1 MEDPTGARPLPGVPA
16 LLADLGRPFAL
27 VAVVSGRPTAFL
39 GEMLGE
45 PAGVT
50 LAGLYGLE
58 ASWGPRDAA
67 VGGRHRPGRGRGR
80 AEAPAGIYV
89 EPKGLTVTLHWRHAP
104 DRRDWVL
111 AFAERQHARHG
122 LTVHPGRAERE
133 LRPPIDVDKGTVVRA
148 LAAEHAGQLRAVA
161 VFGDDI
167 GDLPAFAAVGELTA
181 PDGRPLAAVR
191 VAAVDVESPPEVAA
205 RADLTVRGAEGA
217 VELLRCW
224 RRRNRRCGSAS
235 VLSGRCQLVRPPV
248 GRRPGAH
255 GLPQV
260 ARPPGPLRRRHLESR
275 VEGIGR
281 PRDVEGVHAERP
293 ATGQE
298 LLPRA
303 GLVREH
309 EHPVGPV
316 EERALLGHQ
325 VEPVAHRVHQQDV
338 REGAARPANGPG
350 RPRRRGGSA
359 SSPPAQ
365 AWLIRSAVCTTSAP

>member
-1 MEDPTGARPLPGVPA
+1 LPGTGDTDGAGEAAAQLPAPFWRMAAEPARSALFLDFDGTLAAIVEDPTGARPLPGVPA
-16 LLADLGRPFAL
+16 LLADLARPFAL

-58 ASWGPRDAA
+58 RALRGPEHARWAA
-67 VGGRHRPGRGRGR
+67 VIDQVVAEAR

-217 VELLRCW
+217 VELLR
-224 RRRNRRCGSAS
+224 
-235 VLSGRCQLVRPPV
+235 VLADAATAAAAPP
-248 GRRPGAH
+248 
-255 GLPQV
+255 Q
-260 ARPPGPLRRRHLESR
+260 S
-275 VEGIGR
+275 
-281 PRDVEGVHAERP
+281 
-293 ATGQE
+293 
-298 LLPRA
+298 
-303 GLVREH
+303 
-309 EHPVGPV
+309 
-316 EERALLGHQ
+316 
-325 VEPVAHRVHQQDV
+325 
-338 REGAARPANGPG
+338 
-350 RPRRRGGSA
+350 
-359 SSPPAQ
+359 
-365 AWLIRSAVCTTSAP
+365 